1 MRPFFRRV
9 VLEHIPI
16 APLAIVV
23 DTTLEGSASNT
34 FVLPVVLTAGDFARI
49 FWGDG
54 SSSIATNGNNTHVY
68 TSGGTYTVKILS
80 KLFGGILF
88 IGGGDKA
95 KVKSILS
102 FGDGVLRQISDAFSG
117 CTALTYASNGYLKTI
132 SSATTSQS
140 MFRTCSSLTTIP
152 LFDLSKVAITIS
164 MFRDCAALTSIPLF
178 DLSNV
183 TDASYM
189 FYGCTTLTT
198 VPLFNLSKATSV
210 VSLFYGCTG
219 ITTVPLFSLS
229 TVTDSSYMFFN
240 CSSLV
245 SVPLFDLSKATN
257 TGEMFFG
264 CTNLTSVPLFDL
276 SKVTNTLE
284 MFRGCTSLTTVP
296 LFNLS
301 KVTNAGN
308 MFRSCTN
315 LTTIP
320 LFDLSKVT
328 SASNM
333 FFGVTLTT
341 TSYSDFLTNLATLSL
356 QSGVTFH
363 GGSSKYNA
371 AGAIARAYLISTF
384 GWTITD
390 GGAAP

>member
-23 DTTLEGSASNT
+23 DTTLAGSASNT
-34 FVLPVVLTAGDFARI
+34 FVLPVVIAVGDFARI

-54 SSSIATNGNNTHVY
+54 SSIIATNGNNTHVY
-68 TSGGTYTVKILS
+68 TSNGIYTIKIQS
-80 KLFGGILF
+80 QVFGGILF
-88 IGGGDKA
+88 INGGDKA

-102 FGDGVLRQISDAFSG
+102 FGGGVLRQMTDSFYG

-132 SSATTSQS
+132 STASSTQS
-140 MFRTCSSLTTIP
+140 MFRGCTSLT
-152 LFDLSKVAITIS
+152 S
-164 MFRDCAALTSIPLF
+164 
-178 DLSNV
+178 
-183 TDASYM
+183 
-189 FYGCTTLTT
+189 
-198 VPLFNLSKATSV
+198 VPLFNLSKV
-210 VSLFYGCTG
+210 
-219 ITTVPLFSLS
+219 
-229 TVTDSSYMFFN
+229 
-240 CSSLV
+240 
-245 SVPLFDLSKATN
+245 TN
-257 TGEMFFG
+257 TLAMFRD
-264 CTNLTSVPLFDL
+264 CTSLTSVPLFDL
-276 SKVTNTLE
+276 SKVTNISYMFHNCTGLTSVPLFDLSKVTDATSMFFNCTSLTTVPLLNLTSAINSSYMFYTCTSLTTVPLFNLANVTDTSVMFFGCTSLTTVPLLDLSKVTNALE

-296 LFNLS
+296 LFDLS
-301 KVTNAGN
+301 KVANTGS
-308 MFRSCTN
+308 MFRGCTN

-341 TSYSDFLTNLATLSL
+341 TSYSNFLINLATLPL
-356 QSGVTFH
+356 QSNVTFH
-363 GGSSKYNA
+363 GGSSKYNT
-371 AGAIARAYLISTF
+371 AGATARAYLISNF